1 LISRTFHIE
10 GIEMLKRYF
19 HDLTKDI
26 QFFLGMLVGLL
37 FVPVIIIAKLIRWPF
52 AKGVNL
58 TAQEVAAYIR
68 NELHDLH
75 DDRYRWE
82 DFEQISVRDP
92 YLESIRQQATKI
104 AWPLTDAGREKLEE
118 LLRRLES

>member
-1 LISRTFHIE
+1 MASPKTSS
-10 GIEMLKRYF
+10 
-19 HDLTKDI
+19 
-26 QFFLGMLVGLL
+26 FFSGCSFGLL
-37 FVPVIIIAKLIRWPF
+37 FVPVIIIAKLICWPF

-68 NELHDLH
+68 NELHDLR

-82 DFEQISVRDP
+82 DFEQISIRDP

-104 AWPLTDAGREKLEE
+104 AWPLTDAGREKLEK

>member
-1 LISRTFHIE
+1 
-10 GIEMLKRYF
+10 MLKRYF
-19 HDLTKDI
+19 HGLAKDI

-37 FVPVIIIAKLIRWPF
+37 FVPVIIIAKLICWPF

-58 TAQEVAAYIR
+58 TAQEVGAYIR
-68 NELHDLH
+68 NELHDLR

-82 DFEQISVRDP
+82 DFEQISIRDP

-104 AWPLTDAGREKLEE
+104 AWPLTDAGREKLEK